1 MFNIKCFLIRIS
13 TPILYLTH
21 RPLDGQGPVQIFL
34 IMINIVNL
42 TRTPPPIV
50 AAVPPLPPAPLY
62 SQDTS
67 PKHSIICLRRTIPSN
82 HGSNTSIP
90 KLLSWLD
97 IMQHNTTE
105 VFKQPVQGCA
115 AVEYAGS
122 ARVERLGQGQ
132 PGETGLSHYSPPPSI
147 YSCYICT
154 TSSSTTLLLN
164 QSTLATYFNYNYTT
178 QQWPQHIIYPHHITN
193 TKDYPPTTP
202 VVQYTID
209 YIAEVQQLNS
219 AKVSSL
225 LFWTLC

>member
-90 KLLSWLD
+90 KLLSWLN

-105 VFKQPVQGCA
+105 VFKQLVQGCA
-115 AVEYAGS
+115 VEEYTGS

-132 PGETGLSHYSPPPSI
+132 PGETGLSHYSPPQPI
-147 YSCYICT
+147 YSCYMLQLQLHYSTVAT
-154 TSSSTTLLLN
+154 T
-164 QSTLATYFNYNYTT
+164 NYNIALIPSRTPKTT
-178 QQWPQHIIYPHHITN
+178 HPQHLSSWT
-193 TKDYPPTTP
+193 
-202 VVQYTID
+202 
-209 YIAEVQQLNS
+209 LNS

-225 LFWTLC
+225 LLFRTLC

>member
-1 MFNIKCFLIRIS
+1 MFNIKVIACFLIRIS
-13 TPILYLTH
+13 TPSLYLTH

-67 PKHSIICLRRTIPSN
+67 PKHSIICLHRTIPSY
-82 HGSNTSIP
+82 HVSNTNIP
-90 KLLSWLD
+90 KTTLLTRSHAT
-97 IMQHNTTE
+97 QHHS
-105 VFKQPVQGCA
+105 VFRQLLQGCA

-122 ARVERLGQGQ
+122 ARVECLGQGQ

-164 QSTLATYFNYNYTT
+164 QSTLATYCNYNYTT
-178 QQWPQHIIYPHHITN
+178 QQWPQQIT
-193 TKDYPPTTP
+193 TLP
-202 VVQYTID
+202 
-209 YIAEVQQLNS
+209 
-219 AKVSSL
+219 SSL
-225 LFWTLC
+225 HEHQRLPTHNT